1 MGTRA
6 VVLGGGGPVGI
17 AWESG
22 LISGLAKG
30 GVDFGQA
37 DFIMGT
43 SAGSFVGARLAMG
56 EPAAGLADPFLKMQ
70 AGTAPER
77 HAGAAKTR
85 APADMGKLATLMA
98 EAQSGQRPAEEVR
111 RELGAWALEAETVSE
126 QAFIESFG
134 QAFSSLPDDYWPER
148 PYACTAVDTATGE
161 FQLWTKASGIGLV
174 RAVASS
180 CSVPGV
186 YPPVTIGGKRYMD
199 GGMRASTNA
208 DMATGYD
215 LVVMVSVRLSA
226 EDTPM
231 AQRLRQT
238 TEREIAVLKDGGA
251 EVVVISPDAASASA
265 MGQNLMDFRQRR
277 PAAEAGLAQGE
288 AEAARL
294 AAAWG

>member
-56 EPAAGLADPFLKMQ
+56 EPAAGLVEPFLKMQ
-70 AGTAPER
+70 AGAAPER

-85 APADMGKLATLMA
+85 APADMSKLATFMA
-98 EAQSGQRPAEEVR
+98 EAQSGQRPAEAVR
-111 RELGAWALEAETVSE
+111 AELGAWALEAETVGE
-126 QAFIESFG
+126 QSFIESFG
-134 QAFSSLPDDYWPER
+134 SAFSSLPEDYWPER
-148 PYACTAVDTATGE
+148 PYACTAVDTATGAFE
-161 FQLWTKASGIGLV
+161 LWTKDSGVGLV

-186 YPPVTIGGKRYMD
+186 YPPVTLKGARYMD
-199 GGMRASTNA
+199 GGMRSGTNA
-208 DMATGYD
+208 DMAKGYD
-215 LVVMVSVRLSA
+215 LVAVVSVRLSA

-231 AQRLRQT
+231 ARRVRAT
-238 TEREIAVLKDGGA
+238 TEREIEALKASGA
-251 EVVVISPDAASASA
+251 EVVLISPDAGSVAA
-265 MGQNLMDFRQRR
+265 MGANLMDFRQRR

-288 AEAARL
+288 AEASRL

>member
-22 LISGLAKG
+22 LISGLARS

-56 EPAAGLADPFLKMQ
+56 EAAESLVAPFLKMQ
-70 AGTAPER
+70 AGAAPER

-85 APADMGKLATLMA
+85 APADMSKLATLMA
-98 EAQSGQRPAEEVR
+98 EAVR

-134 QAFSSLPDDYWPER
+134 SAFSSLPDDYWPER
-148 PYACTAVDTATGE
+148 AYACTAVDTASGE
-161 FQLWTKASGIGLV
+161 FQLWTKESGVGLV

-186 YPPVTIGGKRYMD
+186 YPPVTIAGKRYMD

-215 LVVMVSVRLSA
+215 LVVLVSVRLSA

-238 TEREIAVLKDGGA
+238 TEREIETLKAGGA
-251 EVVVISPDAASASA
+251 EVVLISPDAASAAA
-265 MGQNLMDFRQRR
+265 MGVNLMDFRQRR